1 MGKPMK
7 RRWLGRVRSLILT
20 PGGLS
25 AAAVACWL
33 VAAAVVPRL
42 LAPFDPLAIRASE
55 TLLPPSGAH
64 LAGTDAL
71 GRDIFSQITYGAR
84 TTLWVA
90 GTAMVL
96 ALAVGT
102 TLGLVA
108 GYWGGSSIDEIV
120 MRLVDVLYV
129 FPSIVLALA
138 VVAALGPDRPG
149 SIAVALALAVVPG
162 YARLVRSRV
171 LSIREDEF
179 IVAAR
184 GIGATTG
191 RILRCHVLP
200 QTVDVLI
207 VRSVVGLS
215 GIILAE
221 ATLSFLGLGVQ
232 PPNPSWGRMLRE
244 SFQYLSDAP
253 WLALAPMT
261 AIFLTV
267 FAISQLGEAVRI
279 GLHPRADFRR

>member
-1 MGKPMK
+1 MK
-7 RRWLGRVRSLILT
+7 RRWLGRMRNLILT
-20 PGGLS
+20 PGGLF
-25 AAAVACWL
+25 AAAVVCWL
-33 VAAAVVPRL
+33 VAAALAPRW
-42 LAPFDPLAIRASE
+42 LAPFDPLSIQTAD
-55 TLLPPSGAH
+55 TLRPPSSAH
-64 LAGTDAL
+64 PAGTDAL

-84 TTLWVA
+84 MTLWVA
-90 GTAMVL
+90 GSAMVL
-96 ALAVGT
+96 ALAAGT

-108 GYWGGSSIDEIV
+108 GYWGGSAVDEVV

-149 SIAVALALAVVPG
+149 SVAVALALSVVPG

-179 IVAAR
+179 VVAAR
-184 GIGATTG
+184 SIGATTV

-253 WLALAPMT
+253 WLTLAPMT

-279 GLHPRADFRR
+279 GLHPRADVHR

>member
-1 MGKPMK
+1 MK
-7 RRWLGRVRSLILT
+7 RRWRARLRSLILT
-20 PGGLS
+20 PGGLC
-25 AAAVACWL
+25 AAAVVCWL
-33 VAAAVVPRL
+33 VAAALAPRS
-42 LAPFDPLAIRASE
+42 LAPFDPLMIPASG
-55 TLLPPSGAH
+55 TLLPPSAAH
-64 LAGTDAL
+64 PAGTDAL
-71 GRDIFSQITYGAR
+71 GRDIFSQIVYGAR

-90 GTAMVL
+90 ASAMVL
-96 ALAVGT
+96 ALAAGT

-108 GYWGGSSIDEIV
+108 GYWGGSAIDELV

-149 SIAVALALAVVPG
+149 SVALALALAVVPG

-171 LSIREDEF
+171 LTIREDEF

-184 GIGATTG
+184 SIGATTV
-191 RILRCHVLP
+191 RILRRHILP
-200 QTVDVLI
+200 QTIDVLI

-279 GLHPRADFRR
+279 GLHPHADVRR

>member
-1 MGKPMK
+1 
-7 RRWLGRVRSLILT
+7 LT
-20 PGGLS
+20 PGGLF
-25 AAAVACWL
+25 AALVVCWL
-33 VAAAVVPRL
+33 IAATLAPRL
-42 LAPFDPLAIRASE
+42 LAPFDPLAIRASD
-55 TLLPPSGAH
+55 TLLPPSGSH
-64 LAGTDAL
+64 PAGTDAL

-90 GTAMVL
+90 GSAMVL

-108 GYWGGSSIDEIV
+108 GYWGGSAIDEIV

-149 SIAVALALAVVPG
+149 SVAVALALAVVPG

-184 GIGATTG
+184 SIGATTV
-191 RILRCHVLP
+191 RILRRHVLP
-200 QTVDVLI
+200 QTIDVLI

-253 WLALAPMT
+253 WLVLAPMT

-267 FAISQLGEAVRI
+267 FAISQLGEALRI
-279 GLHPRADFRR
+279 GLHPRAGVRR

>member
-1 MGKPMK
+1 MK
-7 RRWLGRVRSLILT
+7 RRWLRRVWRLVLT
-20 PGGLS
+20 PGGLF
-25 AAAVACWL
+25 AAVALCWL
-33 VAAAVVPRL
+33 VSAAVAPKL
-42 LAPFDPLAIRASE
+42 IAPFDPLRIRVSDS
-55 TLLPPSGAH
+55 LQPPSYSH
-64 LAGTDAL
+64 PAGTDAL
-71 GRDIFSQITYGAR
+71 GRDILSQITYGAG
-84 TTLWVA
+84 TTLMVG
-90 GTAMVL
+90 GTALVL
-96 ALAVGT
+96 ALAAGT

-108 GYWGGSSIDEIV
+108 GYWGGSAIDEIV

-138 VVAALGPDRPG
+138 VVAVLGPDRSG
-149 SIAVALALAVVPG
+149 SVAIALALAVIPG

-179 IVAAR
+179 VVAAR
-184 GIGATTG
+184 SIGATTA
-191 RILRCHVLP
+191 RILRRHVLP
-200 QTVDVLI
+200 QTIDVVI

-244 SFQYLSDAP
+244 SFEYLSDAP
-253 WLALAPMT
+253 WLALAPMS
-261 AIFLTV
+261 AIFVTV

-279 GLHPRADFRR
+279 GFHPHADARR